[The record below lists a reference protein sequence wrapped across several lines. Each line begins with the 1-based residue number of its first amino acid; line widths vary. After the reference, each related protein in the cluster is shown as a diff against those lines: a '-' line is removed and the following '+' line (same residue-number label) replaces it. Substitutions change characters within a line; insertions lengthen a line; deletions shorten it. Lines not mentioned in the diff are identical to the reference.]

1 MKYQFI
7 AEHAQ
12 QYRLRT
18 LCRVLE
24 VSRSGYYAW
33 RQGPSSARQQANAEL
48 SRQIDRVHQESDA
61 CYGSPRIFKTLSRG
75 GVPCSRNRVARL
87 MRLMHLQAKT
97 KRRFRVTTHA
107 CKDACVAP
115 DLVQRRFEAP
125 APNRIWTSDITYIW
139 TREGWA
145 YLAVILDLFSR
156 RIVGWELGD
165 RLTADL
171 VTAALNQALE
181 RRQPQRDLILHSD
194 RGTQYASHQLR
205 TLAQEH
211 GIRLSM
217 GATGS
222 CYDNAVTESFFH
234 TLKTERVYFD
244 RYNTRQEA
252 RQTIFRY
259 IEVFYNRQRL
269 HSTIGNTSPA
279 EYEKQLDTD
288 HKNPLTHCPK
298 N

>member
-7 AEHAQ
+7 AKHATQ
-12 QYRLRT
+12 HRLAT
-18 LCRVLE
+18 LCRVLD

-33 RQGPSSARQQANAEL
+33 RQGPSSAREQANAQL
-48 SRQIDRVHQESDA
+48 AQQIARVHHESEE
-61 CYGSPRIFKTLSRG
+61 CYGSPRIFKALSQR

-87 MRLMHLQAKT
+87 MRLKHLQAKT
-97 KRRFRVTTHA
+97 KRRFRVTTRA
-107 CKDACVAP
+107 CKDACVVP

-139 TREGWA
+139 TREGWV
-145 YLAVILDLFSR
+145 YLAVILDLYSR
-156 RIVGWELGD
+156 RIVGWELHD
-165 RLTADL
+165 RLSAE
-171 VTAALNQALE
+171 VVSAALKQAID
-181 RRQPQRDLILHSD
+181 RRQPDRDLILHSD
-194 RGTQYASHQLR
+194 RGTQYASHQVR
-205 TLAQEH
+205 RLAQEH

-234 TLKTERVYFD
+234 TLKTERIYFE

-252 RQTIFRY
+252 RQSIFQY

-269 HSTIGNTSPA
+269 HSTIGNISPD
-279 EYEKQLDTD
+279 EHEKRFNANQ
-288 HKNPLTHCPK
+288 KNLLTHCPK

>member
-7 AEHAQ
+7 AEHASR
-12 QYRLRT
+12 YRLAT

-33 RQGPSSARQQANAEL
+33 RQGPSSAREQANRDLTREIA
-48 SRQIDRVHQESDA
+48 RVHQESNE
-61 CYGSPRIFKTLSRG
+61 CYGSPRISLALSQR

-87 MRLMHLQAKT
+87 MRLQHLQAKT
-97 KRRFRVTTHA
+97 KRRFKVTTRS
-107 CKDACVAP
+107 CTDACVAP

-125 APNRIWTSDITYIW
+125 APNRVWTSDITYIW
-139 TREGWA
+139 TREGWT

-156 RIVGWELGD
+156 RIVGWDLGD

-171 VTAALNQALE
+171 VTAALKQAID
-181 RRQPQRDLILHSD
+181 RRQPERELILHSD
-194 RGTQYASHQLR
+194 RGTQYASHQVR
-205 TLAQEH
+205 TLAQEY

-234 TLKTERVYFD
+234 TLKTERTYFE

-252 RQTIFRY
+252 RQSIFHY

-269 HSTIGNTSPA
+269 HSTIGNVSPS
-279 EYEKQLDTD
+279 EYEQRFNTAKQT
-288 HKNPLTHCPK
+288 KRIS
-298 N
+298 